1 MLLGSTALS
10 VIAVALTTI
19 GVVKI
24 ASDQATNSLQAEVKN
39 RLIIQRDTQKDHIE
53 GYFNQINKEVSQQA
67 TIGGTFAN
75 ALVEFSSAFP
85 NFVKQ
90 APRDSNRYKANIKAY
105 YDEQFGTQFKQRNA
119 ENSVIDSNEKIAL
132 LDKNALALQNFYIAE
147 NAYPLGSKDKLETL
161 KLKTEYSKIHSKYHA
176 RIAEYMKRHGFYDVF
191 LVDAE
196 TGNLVYSVYK
206 ELDFATSMINGP
218 YANTGIGEAFKLA
231 LGATEPGQTFS
242 TDMKPYF
249 PSYNDYASFIS
260 SPIYIDGKIKGVFM
274 VQAPIDKINEVM
286 TFNNNWAEYGLGESG
301 ETYIV
306 ANDKTMR
313 NNSRFLKEDSSSFFD
328 LLKTASF
335 PSTVTELI
343 KQKESTVGLMTV
355 DSPGVNQALS
365 GKSGFQIFPDYR
377 DVPVLSAYTPL
388 NIAGM
393 NWVLLAEIDTAEA
406 FAPVDELIGSIIKS
420 AIMIGFGILLLGLL
434 ASMLFVRNVVSPI
447 THFKETMDRFTGGEE
462 KARVQLE
469 SEDEIGELAR
479 TFDNLLDER
488 EATVEK
494 MKKENDEINDSVISM
509 LQVAFQLSQGD
520 FTVKMDVAEDVTGT
534 LSDSLNMVVDQTN
547 KALGNVRDT
556 ASSVEHAANQVKRQ
570 SDAVK
575 AETEKELSVVNK
587 TVQDLTDASTEL
599 KSIVVLAKEC
609 NKAADETIITTNN
622 AQKSV
627 TDSVEGI
634 NNIRE
639 NIRETEKRIKRL
651 GERSQEIGGV
661 IELINGI
668 AEKTHVL
675 ALNAS
680 MQAASAGEAGRGFAV
695 VANEVQRLAENA
707 RDATLEISQQVK
719 NIQVDTSDTMNT
731 MNKVISQVVDG
742 SNLAEKSGKE
752 MTATRDK
759 SLELVKLVQ
768 KIAKRSEV
776 QAKVALNLQEQATE
790 IKTSSA
796 QTFEQM
802 IEQTL
807 QTENLVGYATELQK
821 VISAFKILKPDE
833 NQSEKVVNS

>member
-24 ASDQATNSLQAEVKN
+24 ASDQATASLQAEVKN

-85 NFVKQ
+85 KFVKQ
-90 APRDSNRYKANIKAY
+90 APKDSDRYKSNIKVY

-132 LDKNALALQNFYIAE
+132 LDKNTLALQNFYIAE

-313 NNSRFLKEDSSSFFD
+313 NNSRFLKEDSNGFFD

-343 KQKESTVGLMTV
+343 KQKGSTVGLMTV
-355 DSPGVNQALS
+355 DSPGVNEALS

-406 FAPVDELIGSIIKS
+406 FSPVDELVGSIIKS
-420 AIMIGFGILLLGLL
+420 AVMIGFGILLLGLL

-447 THFKETMDRFTGGEE
+447 AHFKETMDRFTGGEE

-547 KALGNVRDT
+547 KALGDVRDT
-556 ASSVEHAANQVKRQ
+556 ASSVEHAANQVKQQ

-742 SNLAEKSGKE
+742 SNLAEKSDKE